1 MALKYAIAFHKN
13 HHDGLCW
20 RIACQNNIALLNSL
34 KRLADTL
41 DIEKKITTQN
51 ENKQIEDS
59 IDILCQLILLEL
71 KKGDSSRHLII
82 LEDVTDQ
89 TKHATEKL
97 KKSLL
102 RFGIRTIVTTCN
114 YTFCDEDNTIAV
126 SGFTVEEAVA
136 FLQEKKE
143 SRPEE
148 EKHYQDLAKH
158 LSYLPLLLYGART
171 CMRKSR
177 QSPKRV

>member
-1 MALKYAIAFHKN
+1 MLF
-13 HHDGLCW
+13 LFW
-20 RIACQNNIALLNSL
+20 
-34 KRLADTL
+34 
-41 DIEKKITTQN
+41 
-51 ENKQIEDS
+51 
-59 IDILCQLILLEL
+59 ILCQLILKEL
-71 KKGDSSRHLII
+71 NKGDSSQHLII

-102 RFGIRTIVTTCN
+102 KKGIRTIVTTCN
-114 YTFCDEDNTIAV
+114 YAFCDEDDTIAV

-148 EKHYQDLAKH
+148 EKHYQDLRDF
-158 LSYLPLLLYGART
+158 LSFSVACL
-171 CMRKSR
+171 
-177 QSPKRV
+177 V